1 MPVEIK
7 NDRYR
12 RKKNEFSVSLI
23 VDKDHYLAYSLILP
37 EIVRKITYFFMEL
50 EVSTLS

>member
-12 RKKNEFSVSLI
+12 RKKHEFSISII
-23 VDKDHYLAYSLILP
+23 VERDIYQSYDVILP
-37 EIVRKITYFFMEL
+37 EIVRKITYFFIEL
-50 EVSTLS
+50 EVTLFK